1 MLNSIRLQ
9 VNHTLRRFHHSP
21 FTHSLIHSLRLT
33 AVGVC
38 NRRQGCDSRLPIAA
52 YLCAMLKTTLI
63 DAVQAG
69 ADQLSH
75 FFNGEFKISNKEG
88 INNLV
93 TEADHASEKAIIE
106 VIKKEFPDHFILSE
120 ETGEIPTQSEY
131 KWIIDPIDGTVNFAN
146 GIPICCVSIGVEKN
160 GEMILG
166 AVYNPLMN
174 EFYFAQKGFGASL
187 NDKKISVSSKTEVIK
202 SCLVTGFPYTY
213 LDSPNGPIQ
222 VFEKLIR
229 NGVPVRRLG
238 SAAIDLCWVAAGRF
252 DGFYEH
258 KLQAWDS
265 AAGFLIVEEAGGK
278 VTDFNGNYFSPHQ
291 PHIIATNGKIHDE
304 LVSIVNG
311 GAVGE

>member
-1 MLNSIRLQ
+1 
-9 VNHTLRRFHHSP
+9 
-21 FTHSLIHSLRLT
+21 
-33 AVGVC
+33 
-38 NRRQGCDSRLPIAA
+38 
-52 YLCAMLKTTLI
+52 MLKTTLLN
-63 DAVQAG
+63 AVQAG
-69 ADQLSH
+69 AEQLKH
-75 FFNGEFKISNKEG
+75 FFNGDFKISNKEG

-106 VIKKEFPDHFILSE
+106 AIKKDFPDHFILSE
-120 ETGEIPTQSEY
+120 ETGAIPSQSEY

-146 GIPICCVSIGVEKN
+146 GIPICCVSIGLEKD

-174 EFYFAQKGFGASL
+174 EFFFAQKGFGASL
-187 NDKKISVSSKTEVIK
+187 NDKKISVSSKTEVAK

-213 LDSPNGPIQ
+213 LDAPNGPIQ

-229 NGVPVRRLG
+229 KGIPVRRLG

-258 KLQAWDS
+258 NLQAWDS
-265 AAGFLIVEEAGGK
+265 AAGFLIVEEAGGR
-278 VTDFNGNYFSPHQ
+278 VTDFKGNYFSPHQ

-304 LVSIVNG
+304 LLKVVNG
-311 GAVGE
+311 GAVNE